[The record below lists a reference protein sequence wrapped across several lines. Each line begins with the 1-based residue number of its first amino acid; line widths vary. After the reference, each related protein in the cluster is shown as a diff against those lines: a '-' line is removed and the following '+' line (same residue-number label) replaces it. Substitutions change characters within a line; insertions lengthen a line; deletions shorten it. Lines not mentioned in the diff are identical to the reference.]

1 VSFVKHLEC
10 SRCGHNIPKIETRGV
25 CPLCQSPLLVRY
37 NLHQVKR
44 HVKKTTLLDRP
55 TDMWRYLEVMP
66 VDADEDIISLG
77 EGYTPLL
84 PLSRLGKSA
93 RLRNLWVKDESV
105 NPTGTFK
112 ARGLSAAVSMA
123 RKLGFKKLAIPS
135 AGNAGGALAAYG
147 ARAGLEVFVVMPVD
161 TPSANVMECRMTG
174 ARVELVDGL
183 IGDAAKRVNE
193 LQAAEGWFDV
203 STLKEPYRLEGKK
216 ILGYEIVEQF
226 RWKVP
231 DVIVSP
237 VGGGMALIGI
247 WKALQEME
255 ELGWITSQRPRMV
268 AVQSEGCAPI
278 VKAFREAATTAE
290 PWVRPVTFASGIRIP
305 KPFGDTLILQAL
317 RESRGHALA
326 VSDESIYSAVQQI
339 SREEG
344 LFICPEGAAGWAA
357 IRHLSET
364 GWINPDE
371 TVVLLNT
378 GAGLKYIDA
387 LNRFAKEHQPVGAG
401 SEKR

>member
-1 VSFVKHLEC
+1 MSFVKHLEC
-10 SRCGHNIPKIETRGV
+10 SRCGHAIPQSEARNV
-25 CPLCQSPLLVRY
+25 CPDCQSPLLVRY

-44 HVKKTTLLDRP
+44 HVKKTALLDRP

-66 VDADEDIISLG
+66 VDGDEDIISLG

-84 PLSRLGKSA
+84 PLPRLGNTA
-93 RLRNLWVKDESV
+93 HLRNLYIKDESL

-123 RKLGFKKLAIPS
+123 RKQGCKKLAIPS

-147 ARAGLEVFVVMPVD
+147 ARAGLEVFIAMPAD
-161 TPSANVMECRMTG
+161 TPSANIMECRMAG
-174 ARVELVDGL
+174 ARVELVPGL

-193 LQAAEGWFDV
+193 LVAAEGWFDI

-216 ILGYEIVEQF
+216 ILGYEIAEQF
-226 RWKVP
+226 QWKVP
-231 DVIVSP
+231 DVIVCP

-247 WKALQEME
+247 WKAFNEME
-255 ELGWITSQRPRMV
+255 ELGWITSKRPRMV

-278 VKAFREAATTAE
+278 VKAFREASTTAE
-290 PWVRPVTFASGIRIP
+290 AWPKPKTFASGIRIP
-305 KPFGDTLILQAL
+305 KPFGDSLILQVL

-326 VSDESIYSAVQQI
+326 VPDEGIYSAVQEI
-339 SREEG
+339 TRHEG
-344 LFICPEGAAGWAA
+344 MFVCPEGAAGWAA
-357 IRHLSET
+357 IKHLSES
-364 GWINPDE
+364 GWIDADE

-387 LNRFAKEHQPVGAG
+387 LNRFEKEHQPVAAG
-401 SEKR
+401 RNNG

>member
-1 VSFVKHLEC
+1 VSFVRHLEC
-10 SRCGHNIPKIETRGV
+10 SRCGHTIESIETSSV

-37 NLHQVKR
+37 DLHQVKR
-44 HVKKTTLLDRP
+44 HIKKTALLDRP
-55 TDMWRYLEVMP
+55 PDMWRYLEVMP
-66 VDADEDIISLG
+66 VDGEEDIVTLG

-84 PLSRLGKSA
+84 PLPGLAELAG
-93 RLRNLWVKDESV
+93 LRSLYMKDESG

-123 RKLGFKKLAIPS
+123 RRLGHKRLAIPS

-147 ARAGLEVFVVMPVD
+147 ARAGLEVFVAMPVD

-174 ARVELVDGL
+174 ARVELVPGL
-183 IGDAAKRVNE
+183 IGDAAKRVSE
-193 LQAAEGWFDV
+193 LHASEGWFDL

-226 RWKVP
+226 RWDVP
-231 DVIVSP
+231 DVIVCP

-247 WKALQEME
+247 WKALEEME
-255 ELGWITSQRPRMV
+255 ELGWITSKRPRMV

-278 VKAFREAATTAE
+278 VKAFRDAAMTSE
-290 PWVRPVTFASGIRIP
+290 PWTKAQTFASGIRIP
-305 KPFGDTLILQAL
+305 KPFGDSLILQVL
-317 RESRGHALA
+317 RDSRGHAVA
-326 VSDESIYSAVQQI
+326 VPEESIYSAVQQV

-357 IRHLSET
+357 IQRLAES
-364 GWINPDE
+364 GWIKPE
-371 TVVLLNT
+371 EKVVFVNT

-387 LNRFAKEHQPVGAG
+387 LSKFEKEHQPVGVSG
-401 SEKR
+401 ETK